1 LTNRKNHRATL
12 EETLATITQR
22 GTEYGDPRPSFKRA
36 SLFASTLLGRTVT
49 PYDVA
54 IVMMSVKLS
63 RISNE
68 RKHDSFVDLIAYA
81 SFADEYVDDAAPE
94 EALKIRLDNV
104 AADIDENIREIAK
117 TLAPMKGERK

>member
-1 LTNRKNHRATL
+1 
-12 EETLATITQR
+12 
-22 GTEYGDPRPSFKRA
+22 
-36 SLFASTLLGRTVT
+36 LLGRTVS

-68 RKHDSFVDLIAYA
+68 RKHDSFVDLIAYTA
-81 SFADEYVDDAAPE
+81 FADEYVDDAVPQ

-117 TLAPMKGERK
+117 TLAPVNGERK

>member
-1 LTNRKNHRATL
+1 M
-12 EETLATITQR
+12 
-22 GTEYGDPRPSFKRA
+22 
-36 SLFASTLLGRTVT
+36 LGKTVT
-49 PYDVA
+49 PYDVT

-63 RISNE
+63 RIANE